1 MQIYFVSDSLITH
14 QISGETQATR
24 DNSVESVRLLDS
36 CRVGMVC
43 QRLALP
49 DSECTGASFLMAEG
63 MSHLV
68 AFVYPNHPQ
77 QEQTAEVAE
86 TEPMSGEIVASMN
99 EQQEITIKD
108 LQKSMQM
115 GVEQVSKLPE
125 HLGPMLQGMR
135 DLKGALPHP
144 DRIQDEKTRQHF
156 QAAHDELRETRDKLV
171 SKVALL
177 QTQGG
182 TCRGMII
189 SLGTL
194 IQKLYRTCLSPS
206 SQMIKFDPAAFRDEI
221 SQVRSFSQQM
231 AEHFAGWG
239 QARTACAA
247 TSALTKIEVLI
258 PAANANAMVSSSD
271 EALQKYTKAEADIQY
286 LVAKRYQQQYV
297 LDASRAQL
305 EDIKKNRSAEEEAIA
320 DLEKRMEE
328 LNKQTA
334 LLEEARKGEFDHLR
348 LAVATR
354 VLQPI
359 CTC

>member
-1 MQIYFVSDSLITH
+1 
-14 QISGETQATR
+14 
-24 DNSVESVRLLDS
+24 
-36 CRVGMVC
+36 MVC

-189 SLGTL
+189 SLQTL

-305 EDIKKNRSAEEEAIA
+305 EDIKKNRSAEEEAVE

-354 VLQPI
+354 VLQAI
-359 CTC
+359 CHC

>member
-1 MQIYFVSDSLITH
+1 
-14 QISGETQATR
+14 
-24 DNSVESVRLLDS
+24 
-36 CRVGMVC
+36 MVC

-156 QAAHDELRETRDKLV
+156 QAAHDELRETR
-171 SKVALL
+171 
-177 QTQGG
+177 QTCEQSGFASDPG
-182 TCRGMII
+182 RHMP
-189 SLGTL
+189 
-194 IQKLYRTCLSPS
+194 RHDHLSWDT
-206 SQMIKFDPAAFRDEI
+206 DP
-221 SQVRSFSQQM
+221 
-231 AEHFAGWG
+231 
-239 QARTACAA
+239 
-247 TSALTKIEVLI
+247 K
-258 PAANANAMVSSSD
+258 
-271 EALQKYTKAEADIQY
+271 ALQNLSLTI
-286 LVAKRYQQQYV
+286 
-297 LDASRAQL
+297 
-305 EDIKKNRSAEEEAIA
+305 IA
-320 DLEKRMEE
+320 DD
-328 LNKQTA
+328 Q
-334 LLEEARKGEFDHLR
+334 
-348 LAVATR
+348 V
-354 VLQPI
+354 
-359 CTC
+359 